1 LSRFFGVRGRSV
13 TAAEFVIDAGDAN
26 QAEWLDQKL

>member
-1 LSRFFGVRGRSV
+1 LFERVRGLSA

-26 QAEWLDQKL
+26 QAEWLDQEL